1 MNKTG
6 RVADY
11 LGHILQAMARIER
24 HTAGVDAGG
33 FAASELVQD
42 AVIRNLEVIGEAA
55 NNIQRVDP
63 AFTTAHPQ
71 VPWAVMY
78 AMRNRLTH
86 GYDTVDMAVVWKV
99 VERDLPLLKAQVAAL
114 SA

>member
-1 MNKTG
+1 MNKAG

-11 LGHILQAMARIER
+11 LGHILKAMARIER
-24 HTAGVDAGG
+24 HTVCVDASG
-33 FAASELVQD
+33 FAASELIQD

-86 GYDTVDMAVVWKV
+86 GYDTVDLDVVWKV
-99 VERDLPLLKAQVAAL
+99 IERDMPLLRSQIAAIER
-114 SA
+114 